1 MKKFFTIMLL
11 AVFAFVAFSC
21 EDRNDDIDNDT
32 YAVMTDVTGSFNAAN
47 NYTLD
52 QGINIAA
59 TDVVLVYRN
68 RNSGN
73 GGTTAWQLIPKTEFM
88 GSGRELDYNFLF
100 DAQNVEIYTEAN
112 FDQATLTGAE
122 ANTYLN
128 NQRFRIVLVPA
139 SQGKNANVDF
149 SDYNAV
155 LRHFQI
161 ADRP

>member
-1 MKKFFTIMLL
+1 MKKFFSIMLL

-21 EDRNDDIDNDT
+21 NDRNDDVDNDT
-32 YAVMTDVTGSFNAAN
+32 FPVMTDITGSFTAAN

-68 RNSGN
+68 RNAGN
-73 GGTTAWQLIPKTEFM
+73 GGTTAWQLIPKTEFL
-88 GSGRELDYNFLF
+88 SEGRELDYNFLF
-100 DAQNVEIYTEAN
+100 DSKNIEIYTEAN
-112 FDQATLTGAE
+112 FSQATFSGAE

-139 SQGKNANVDF
+139 SQAKNTSVDY
-149 SDYNAV
+149 SDYDAV
-155 LRHFQI
+155 LRHYQI